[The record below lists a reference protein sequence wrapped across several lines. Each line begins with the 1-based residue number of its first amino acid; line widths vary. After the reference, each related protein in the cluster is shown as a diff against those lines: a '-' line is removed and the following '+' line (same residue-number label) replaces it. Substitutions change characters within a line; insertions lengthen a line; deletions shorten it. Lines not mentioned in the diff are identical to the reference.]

1 MTLLGTTLIFLTNMH
16 HLAIGAIAGSYKMLP
31 PNGTLPTSDMAQL
44 VINMVSSSFA
54 LGFQLAAPFLVF
66 GFAMYAGLGVLARLM
81 PQLQIFFV
89 AVPLNIM
96 CGFLL
101 MMALLGSLMTVFL
114 TYYSAQMAMF
124 L

>member
-1 MTLLGTTLIFLTNMH
+1 
-16 HLAIGAIAGSYKMLP
+16 ML
-31 PNGTLPTSDMAQL
+31 D
-44 VINMVSSSFA
+44 I
-54 LGFQLAAPFLVF
+54 
-66 GFAMYAGLGVLARLM
+66 
-81 PQLQIFFV
+81 V